1 MRKLS
6 TSCTSNDRPNIVPT
20 SLDSSPSCA
29 HSRINI
35 SSHVGLASIVLCQ
48 NAIDFFQLMC
58 SLEAKLNVL
67 DSLTKLLVAY
77 VPPSIVKDI
86 SSAYCGMV
94 CHWELLELFID
105 PRLTMS

>member
-1 MRKLS
+1 
-6 TSCTSNDRPNIVPT
+6 
-20 SLDSSPSCA
+20 
-29 HSRINI
+29 
-35 SSHVGLASIVLCQ
+35 
-48 NAIDFFQLMC
+48 MC